1 MTLSDML
8 DPESKKKSVRS
19 LLALNPELS
28 SVLTLFSYLL
38 DITILV
44 GSNMSLSVMSVFIVN

>member
-8 DPESKKKSVRS
+8 DPGSKKKSVRS